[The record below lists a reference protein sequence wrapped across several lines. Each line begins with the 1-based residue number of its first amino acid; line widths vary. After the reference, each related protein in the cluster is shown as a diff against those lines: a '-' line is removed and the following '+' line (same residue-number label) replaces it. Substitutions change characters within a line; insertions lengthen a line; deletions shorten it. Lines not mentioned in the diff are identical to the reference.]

1 MTVPPTDRTTTKQRH
16 SRGLESFR
24 AVLESRLGIDPRAL
38 GAFRIVLGVLLLAD
52 LAVLRLPGLGTF
64 YTDASVFP
72 RSTLLEAYP
81 TVGRMSIHALSGAAW
96 FQAVLFAIAGGFAF
110 LLLVGYRTRLATL
123 GSLVLFASLHARNPH
138 LVNGGDTILLSFLL
152 FGLFLP
158 LEDRWSLEARRQ
170 PDRRGRRVCSVATA
184 TILVHFVAIYVTN
197 AVLKFQSEPW
207 MDGTAVQQ
215 IFQLNQYLTL
225 LGPALS
231 AYPTALA
238 AINWLW
244 TAVLTAGALLLVVTG
259 WRRIALV
266 AAFGATH
273 LGMATTMRLGVF
285 PFVMIA
291 GLLLFLPLGV
301 WDRLE
306 RLVTVFGLETENG
319 FGARSTVDGDGAP
332 ANTTGDGA
340 PSRLRRGR
348 RLVASGLVACLLI
361 SSLLWQAAGIGVVD
375 TPAVEGELDEAGWT
389 FFAPTPPSAHSWY
402 AVDGTLE
409 SGETVDIA
417 NARRDRP
424 PTAAET
430 YPSTLWKRY
439 GMELRYADETQYES
453 AAAYLCQRRDREV
466 DSLTISLVEQ
476 PVDPD
481 GPVGEPTVYERIEY
495 DC

>member
-1 MTVPPTDRTTTKQRH
+1 MTGPPTDRTPAQQRR
-16 SRGLESFR
+16 SRGVASFR
-24 AVLESRLGIDPRAL
+24 AALKSRLGIDQRAL
-38 GAFRIVLGVLLLAD
+38 GAFRIALGVLLLAD
-52 LAVLRLPGLGTF
+52 LTMLRLPGLVTF
-64 YTDASVFP
+64 YTDAGVFP
-72 RSTLLEAYP
+72 RSALLEAYP
-81 TVGRMSIHALSGAAW
+81 TVGRVSIHALSGAAW
-96 FQAVLFAIAGGFAF
+96 FQAVLFALAGGFAL

-158 LEDRWSLEARRQ
+158 LEARWSLETRRQ
-170 PDRRGRRVCSVATA
+170 PDRRGRRVCSIATA
-184 TILVHFVAIYVTN
+184 AILIHFVAIYVTN

-225 LGPALS
+225 FGPALS
-231 AYPTALA
+231 AYPTALVA
-238 AINWLW
+238 TNWLW

-266 AAFGATH
+266 AAFVGTH
-273 LGMATTMRLGVF
+273 VGMAATMRLGVF
-285 PFVMIA
+285 PFIMIA
-291 GLLLFLPLGV
+291 GLLLFLPPGV

-306 RLVTVFGLETENG
+306 RLFVPFDLENRL
-319 FGARSTVDGDGAP
+319 GARSAGDS
-332 ANTTGDGA
+332 DDA
-340 PSRLRRGR
+340 PSHLGRGS
-348 RLVASGLVACLLI
+348 RLVVSGLVACLLL

-402 AVDGTLE
+402 AIEGALE

-417 NARRDRP
+417 NAHHDRP

-439 GMELRYADETQYES
+439 GMELRYADQTQYES
-453 AAAYLCQRRDREV
+453 AAASLCERTDRKV

-481 GPVGEPTVYERIEY
+481 GPVGEPTVHERLEY

>member
-1 MTVPPTDRTTTKQRH
+1 MTGPPTDQTPTQQRR
-16 SRGLESFR
+16 SRGFESFR
-24 AVLESRLGIDPRAL
+24 AALESRLGIDQRAL
-38 GAFRIVLGVLLLAD
+38 GAFRIALGVLLLAD
-52 LAVLRLPGLGTF
+52 LTMLRLPGLITF
-64 YTDASVFP
+64 YTDAGVFP

-81 TVGRMSIHALSGAAW
+81 MVGRVSIHALSGAAW
-96 FQAVLFAIAGGFAF
+96 FQAVLFALAGGFAL
-110 LLLVGYRTRLATL
+110 LLLVGYRTRLAAL

-158 LEDRWSLEARRQ
+158 LEARWSLEARRQ
-170 PDRRGRRVCSVATA
+170 PTPRGRRVCSIATA
-184 TILVHFVAIYVTN
+184 AILIHFVAIYVTN

-231 AYPTALA
+231 AYPTALVA
-238 AINWLW
+238 TNWLW
-244 TAVLTAGALLLVVTG
+244 TAVLTAGALLLVATG

-266 AAFGATH
+266 AAFVATH
-273 LGMATTMRLGVF
+273 LGMAATMRLGVF
-285 PFVMIA
+285 PFIMTA
-291 GLLLFLPLGV
+291 GLLLFLPPGV

-306 RLVTVFGLETENG
+306 RLLVAFDLENRL
-319 FGARSTVDGDGAP
+319 GARSAGDGDDAP
-332 ANTTGDGA
+332 ANTVEDDA
-340 PSRLRRGR
+340 PSRPGRGR
-348 RLVASGLVACLLI
+348 RLVVSGLVACLLL

-402 AVDGTLE
+402 AIEGTLE

-417 NARRDRP
+417 NAHHDRP

-439 GMELRYADETQYES
+439 GMELRYADQTQYES
-453 AAAYLCQRRDREV
+453 AAASLCERTDREV

-481 GPVGEPTVYERIEY
+481 GPVGEPTVYERLEY